1 MKKKNKKWI
10 IDGYYIDAKG
20 IAWTFLYSADDWR
33 KTKKVKGVL

>member
-1 MKKKNKKWI
+1 MDIILMK
-10 IDGYYIDAKG
+10 KG